1 MGENVIHG
9 YALLSIGATVLAG
22 ILLQE
27 SLGAQMVL
35 SGLGFAFFMAGVM
48 VVSTDSGNDERR
60 QTTVSGYL
68 RTAGS
73 VVVLLSM
80 GLPYLPLP
88 IEPVST
94 RTAYSFVG
102 LVHEMW
108 LGTEVAGAL
117 SLLIFASVV
126 FAGAAASLLHYTGGY
141 VVLFGVTGY
150 THIVSLL
157 IDKGVFNVFLTEF
170 RVGVYVATAG
180 GLLVVLSS
188 LLRGEKERGGATEFI
203 HESYRYRN
211 KSPNR

>member
-27 SLGAQMVL
+27 SLGTQLVL
-35 SGLGFAFFMAGVM
+35 AGLGFAFFMAGVM
-48 VVSTDSGNDERR
+48 VVSTKGRKKET
-60 QTTVSGYL
+60 QKTTGSGYL
-68 RTAGS
+68 RAAGS
-73 VVVLLSM
+73 IVVLLSM

-88 IEPVST
+88 IEPGST

-108 LGTEVAGAL
+108 LGTEVPGAL

-126 FAGAAASLLHYTGGY
+126 FAGAAASFLHYTGGY

-157 IDKGVFNVFLTEF
+157 IDKGVFRVFLTEF

-188 LLRGEKERGGATEFI
+188 LLRGRKESGGATEFI
-203 HESYRYRN
+203 HESYRYKN
-211 KSPNR
+211 KRPNR